1 MPSAVMIRGIEPRC
15 TSINCTGRTGSASF
29 SFSFPQPARNKVI
42 ATPAAMKVVFPMGS
56 EPSRQC
62 LDIRQ
67 REPIAR
73 QAIIVS
79 IAGQGQSALRV
90 DDFERRRLAAL
101 ITQERQAKAFTRK
114 VGRVPKRVELRLRG
128 LPLEIESGYV
138 RFDLA
143 PGEIQVNFCL
153 PPLQLRLPNF
163 ASCRAPIPD
172 RHVDRGL
179 DYRPEIT
186 AAVGIVKGEEIGIHA
201 IEIIDDQRGIIQAT
215 RGLDPEVRLPE

>member
-15 TSINCTGRTGSASF
+15 TSISCTGRTGSASF
-29 SFSFPQPARNKVI
+29 SFSFPQPNRNKVI
-42 ATPAAMKVVFPMGS
+42 ATPAAMKVIFPMGS

-62 LDIRQ
+62 LNIRQ

-101 ITQERQAKAFTRK
+101 ITQERQAKAFRRK

-128 LPLEIESGYV
+128 LPRAEFLRALNAEGVPCSG
-138 RFDLA
+138 
-143 PGEIQVNFCL
+143 
-153 PPLQLRLPNF
+153 
-163 ASCRAPIPD
+163 
-172 RHVDRGL
+172 
-179 DYRPEIT
+179 
-186 AAVGIVKGEEIGIHA
+186 
-201 IEIIDDQRGIIQAT
+201 
-215 RGLDPEVRLPE
+215 